1 MRRHRSGHRSLLPAV
16 LFSALF
22 FASHAVHCAEAPAD
36 PWEGFNRKVYA
47 LNEFLDRN
55 LVKPVAKVYQ
65 KVTPQIVD
73 DGISNFF
80 SNLEEVPD
88 LLNHLLQLR
97 MAEAFVGGGRLI
109 VNTTIG
115 LGGFIDVATRLGLER
130 TDTDFGLTLGRWGA
144 DSGPYLVLPFF
155 GASTV
160 RDGFGRVG
168 DFFFLHPLNYVED
181 DVTRY
186 SLRAL
191 EVTDLRADLLKAE
204 ELITGDRYVFLRDL
218 YLQRRQYLLTGEL
231 PEDDFGDEEF

>member
-97 MAEAFVGGGRLI
+97 MAEAKTFAQIASHLGVPLGTALTRMRL
-109 VNTTIG
+109 
-115 LGGFIDVATRLGLER
+115 
-130 TDTDFGLTLGRWGA
+130 
-144 DSGPYLVLPFF
+144 
-155 GASTV
+155 
-160 RDGFGRVG
+160 
-168 DFFFLHPLNYVED
+168 
-181 DVTRY
+181 
-186 SLRAL
+186 AL
-191 EVTDLRADLLKAE
+191 EKLRRK
-204 ELITGDRYVFLRDL
+204 
-218 YLQRRQYLLTGEL
+218 LQS
-231 PEDDFGDEEF
+231 